1 MDRLWAPWRMNYIKT
16 AKETAECIFC
26 EAAKTSDDASKYV
39 VHRGEKSLI
48 IMNLYP
54 YNNGHLMVSPYRHIP
69 SILEMDDNEMLDV
82 MRLLKMAVVLVRK
95 ALNPEAF
102 NIGVNIGK
110 YAGAGIE
117 DHIHFHVVPRWRGDT
132 NFMTTLSNTRVLPET
147 VDQTYK
153 RLLEAK
159 Q

>member
-1 MDRLWAPWRMNYIKT
+1 
-16 AKETAECIFC
+16 
-26 EAAKTSDDASKYV
+26 
-39 VHRGEKSLI
+39 
-48 IMNLYP
+48 
-54 YNNGHLMVSPYRHIP
+54 
-69 SILEMDDNEMLDV
+69 
-82 MRLLKMAVVLVRK
+82 VRK

-159 Q
+159 R